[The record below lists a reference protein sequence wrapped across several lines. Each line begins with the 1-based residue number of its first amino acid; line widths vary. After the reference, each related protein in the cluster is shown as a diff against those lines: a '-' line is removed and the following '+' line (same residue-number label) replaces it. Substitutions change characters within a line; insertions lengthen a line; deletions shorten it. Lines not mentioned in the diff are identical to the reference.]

1 MNWLMLAH
9 VAFPILSALMTYS
22 IEYGSKG
29 MDHEDA
35 IRDARHAFVGA
46 IVVSL
51 ALLALRLYRAG

>member
-35 IRDARHAFVGA
+35 IRDARHAFLGA
-46 IVVSL
+46 AVLSL
-51 ALLALRLYRAG
+51 IILMVRLARGD